1 MSDYTQERGGS
12 LCPELNYSKMRPCR
26 RKPWP
31 KSKPLEAAGRDTALT
46 RGLANAPT
54 FFKNYFS
61 FYLPARQGHSL
72 DEALIEL
79 IRLKVA
85 RLNDCF
91 T

>member
-1 MSDYTQERGGS
+1 MSDYTQTKENAMPRIK
-12 LCPELNYSKMRPCR
+12 LLDDEALPPETLAQVKA
-26 RKPWP
+26 
-31 KSKPLEAAGRDTALT
+31 LEAAGRDTALT

-79 IRLKVA
+79 VRLKVA